1 MVFLAFSLMK
11 KETQTKIEKY
21 RAVFFTT
28 CHQLLHFNLITWTHV
43 KTSDKTNIEETGK
56 QQQINKGKTNKKIY
70 LFPL

>member
-1 MVFLAFSLMK
+1 MVFSAFSLMK

-56 QQQINKGKTNKKIY
+56 Q
-70 LFPL
+70 